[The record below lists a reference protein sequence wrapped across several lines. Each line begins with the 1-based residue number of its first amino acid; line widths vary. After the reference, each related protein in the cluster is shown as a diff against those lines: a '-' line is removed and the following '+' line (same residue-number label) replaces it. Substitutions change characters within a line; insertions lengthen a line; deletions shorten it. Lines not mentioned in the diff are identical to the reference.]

1 MEAEVFRH
9 HDTLDKYLGDGLM
22 ATFGAPVSGDQDA
35 ANALTYAKAMAG
47 VMADWNTMRL
57 AAGEPPIMAS
67 FGLHYGPAVLG
78 DLGGENRLEFAVI
91 GNTVNV
97 ASRIEALTRT
107 LGVQIAMT
115 TEMVEEATAET
126 GDNALASG
134 FTLFEGCEIKGVEE
148 KLPVW
153 GLPAQTNLQ

>member
-1 MEAEVFRH
+1 
-9 HDTLDKYLGDGLM
+9 
-22 ATFGAPVSGDQDA
+22 
-35 ANALTYAKAMAG
+35 
-47 VMADWNTMRL
+47 
-57 AAGEPPIMAS
+57 
-67 FGLHYGPAVLG
+67 
-78 DLGGENRLEFAVI
+78 
-91 GNTVNV
+91 
-97 ASRIEALTRT
+97 
-107 LGVQIAMT
+107 MT